1 MEAEVKEA
9 IVLLKNL
16 EYQLKHETYGD
27 LNKFTDFAELYQVID
42 ETIFD
47 LQNTK
52 YEGITLSV
60 RVGKTMSYINDAL
73 AFRGLRL
80 SKKQSEAWNLFVHPT
95 DKKLQKNEIIFKLI
109 NEFGVWREM
118 QYQEYISL
126 LEAFRLSLTAEN
138 DPNIVQIVEQI
149 NKTVA
154 NLKTGKYYA
163 VALTSQLFDVVS
175 LVENLMAFNDLK
187 LNTFQSKVW
196 NKLRD
201 ATYQRYTKD
210 GNLLNF
216 IPFP

>member
-1 MEAEVKEA
+1 ME
-9 IVLLKNL
+9 
-16 EYQLKHETYGD
+16 
-27 LNKFTDFAELYQVID
+27 
-42 ETIFD
+42 
-47 LQNTK
+47 
-52 YEGITLSV
+52 
-60 RVGKTMSYINDAL
+60 
-73 AFRGLRL
+73 
-80 SKKQSEAWNLFVHPT
+80 
-95 DKKLQKNEIIFKLI
+95 
-109 NEFGVWREM
+109 
-118 QYQEYISL
+118 YQEYISL

-149 NKTVA
+149 NETVA
-154 NLKTGKYYA
+154 NLKTGKYHA

-187 LNTFQSKVW
+187 LNAFQSKVW

>member
-1 MEAEVKEA
+1 M
-9 IVLLKNL
+9 
-16 EYQLKHETYGD
+16 
-27 LNKFTDFAELYQVID
+27 NKV
-42 ETIFD
+42 
-47 LQNTK
+47 
-52 YEGITLSV
+52 
-60 RVGKTMSYINDAL
+60 
-73 AFRGLRL
+73 
-80 SKKQSEAWNLFVHPT
+80 
-95 DKKLQKNEIIFKLI
+95 
-109 NEFGVWREM
+109 
-118 QYQEYISL
+118 
-126 LEAFRLSLTAEN
+126 
-138 DPNIVQIVEQI
+138 

>member
-16 EYQLKHETYGD
+16 EYQLKHGTYGD

-154 NLKTGKYYA
+154 NLKTGKYHA

>member
-1 MEAEVKEA
+1 
-9 IVLLKNL
+9 
-16 EYQLKHETYGD
+16 
-27 LNKFTDFAELYQVID
+27 
-42 ETIFD
+42 
-47 LQNTK
+47 
-52 YEGITLSV
+52 
-60 RVGKTMSYINDAL
+60 
-73 AFRGLRL
+73 
-80 SKKQSEAWNLFVHPT
+80 
-95 DKKLQKNEIIFKLI
+95 
-109 NEFGVWREM
+109 M

-138 DPNIVQIVEQI
+138 DPEVNKIVDQI
-149 NKTVA
+149 NEIVA
-154 NLKTGKYYA
+154 NLKTGKYHA

-175 LVENLMAFNDLK
+175 LVENLMAFNDLN